1 MQNLRERK
9 TMTKREREDAKVF
22 AFVESVLHDY
32 ADKYHLRLKKV
43 SRTRP
48 TNTRFGWCLNGE
60 IAITVRWK
68 NGLQLHAY
76 ALVDTM
82 AHELAHL
89 RYMSHSQRWM
99 QLYTEISFNM
109 THLED
114 VYLRARRVVKRK
126 S

>member
-1 MQNLRERK
+1 
-9 TMTKREREDAKVF
+9 
-22 AFVESVLHDY
+22 
-32 ADKYHLRLKKV
+32 
-43 SRTRP
+43 
-48 TNTRFGWCLNGE
+48 
-60 IAITVRWK
+60 
-68 NGLQLHAY
+68 LQLHAY